1 MKIPK
6 LPELPELPELKN
18 KLSDY
23 FKMIKFSHSVF
34 ALPFAFTAAIL
45 AARGI
50 PTIWQIFWISVAMV
64 GARSGAMGL
73 NRVIDRKI
81 DAANPRTKDRE
92 IPTGAISVSSALLF
106 SLISLG
112 VMVFSAYM
120 LNPLCLKLSPLAI
133 VVLVLYSFTKRFTWV
148 SHFVL
153 GLAISAAPLG
163 AWIAVTGSF
172 DWRVMPVVLAVL
184 LWLPGFDILYA
195 LQDREFDRTHGL
207 HSIPVSFGVEKSL
220 RIARALHGMSWLF
233 LCLTGLLFG
242 LGKLY
247 WLGMLVVAGLFIYEH
262 SLLRPYDLSKLNK
275 AFFNMNGYIS
285 ITVFAFTF
293 ADILFI

>member
-1 MKIPK
+1 M
-6 LPELPELPELKN
+6 ELPDIKD
-18 KLSDY
+18 KLINY
-23 FKMIKFSHSVF
+23 LKMIRFSHSIF

-45 AARGI
+45 AAKGI
-50 PTIWQIFWISVAMV
+50 PSIWQIFWISVAMV

-92 IPTGAISVSSALLF
+92 IPAGTISASSSLLF

-120 LNPLCLKLSPLAI
+120 LNPLCLKLSPVAI
-133 VVLVLYSFTKRFTWV
+133 VVLLLYSFTKRFTWV
-148 SHFVL
+148 AHFVL

-163 AWIAVTGSF
+163 AWIAVTGTF
-172 DWRVMPVVLAVL
+172 GWGIIPMVLAVL

-195 LQDREFDRTHGL
+195 LQDREFDRVYGL
-207 HSIPVSFGVEKSL
+207 HSIPVSFGVERSL
-220 RIARALHGMSWLF
+220 MISRALHGMSWLF
-233 LCLTGLLFG
+233 LCLTGILFG

-247 WLGMLVVAGLFIYEH
+247 WIGMLVVAGLFIYEH
-262 SLLRPYDLSKLNK
+262 SLLRPYDLSKLDM

-285 ITVFAFTF
+285 VTVFVFTF
-293 ADILFI
+293 ADIVIF